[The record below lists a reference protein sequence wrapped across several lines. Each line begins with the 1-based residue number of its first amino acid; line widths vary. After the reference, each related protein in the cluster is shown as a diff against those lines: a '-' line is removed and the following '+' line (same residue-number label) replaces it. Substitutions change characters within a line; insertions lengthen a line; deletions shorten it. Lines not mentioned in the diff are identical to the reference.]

1 VRSILP
7 LVGSGSFR
15 KSSPNEGWIDSP
27 SGEFAYLSAPD
38 RGVFDEGEEQGPGGR
53 GLTMYSQK
61 SEFGKVMIAWN
72 EYGPD
77 PWGITGISYA
87 AAILLSACDQREQCQ
102 AICLV
107 GR

>member
-1 VRSILP
+1 M
-7 LVGSGSFR
+7 
-15 KSSPNEGWIDSP
+15 DSP

-38 RGVFDEGEEQGPGGR
+38 WREGVIS

-87 AAILLSACDQREQCQ
+87 AAILISACDQREQCKV
-102 AICLV
+102 ICLV
-107 GR
+107 DR